1 MTAIRAGLV
10 ISGSGGGPA
19 EACLTRDRFGSSR
32 ENPIATWKVA
42 RVPVRMPLEIILM
55 LGLSFPERPGRR
67 HLGDDPPRPEARRFN
82 VGDRVVGDP
91 ALFLVVIEDRRAV
104 ARPDVVALTVQCRR
118 IVDLEEE
125 LQQVSIRDL
134 LRVEGDLDRLGVR
147 AVVAVRRVRDVAAGV
162 AHPRRPNALSFPDEI
177 LHAPEA
183 AAGKDRLLDS
193 VHVPPP
199 PRSTSRRS
207 SLYPSAS
214 THRLSRQTRDVSAI
228 ACPASAP
235 RAVHE
240 RPADAPGATASPCVA
255 GEVRPSLCGSW
266 RRCPARGGVAAAAGF
281 VATAELRPGPASRP

>member
-19 EACLTRDRFGSSR
+19 ETCLTRDRFGSAR
-32 ENPIATWKVA
+32 ENPIPAWKVA
-42 RVPVRMPLEIILM
+42 GVPVRIPLDIVLM
-55 LGLSFPERPGRR
+55 LGLSFPKRPGRR
-67 HLGDDPPRPEARRFN
+67 HLGDNPPRPKARRFN
-82 VGDRVVGDP
+82 VGDRVVGHP
-91 ALFLVVIEDRRAV
+91 VLFLVEIEDRRAI
-104 ARPDVVALTVQCRR
+104 ARPDVVALTVPRRR

-125 LQQVSIRDL
+125 LQQVSIRDPHW
-134 LRVEGDLDRLGVR
+134 VEDDLDRLGVR

-162 AHPRRPNALSFPDEI
+162 AHPRRQNARSFPDEI

-214 THRLSRQTRDVSAI
+214 THRLSRQTRDVSAS
-228 ACPASAP
+228 ASS
-235 RAVHE
+235 V
-240 RPADAPGATASPCVA
+240 T
-255 GEVRPSLCGSW
+255 
-266 RRCPARGGVAAAAGF
+266 AAGF
-281 VATAELRPGPASRP
+281 A